1 MFTTNLSDSGRPA
14 AAFDFA
20 SINLE
25 AIARETSF
33 IKYDTPGFSA
43 EGFLLALL
51 KAVCD
56 GRGSLREL
64 CNSMGN
70 REDKALS
77 REGLNYRFSPEGLI
91 FLERILGEII
101 AAISHDTHG
110 TASGSFER
118 ILIEDATQIRLHPGN
133 AKWFKGV
140 RNQAG
145 WTSTVKF
152 DAITDLLSG
161 ELLPTL
167 MTDGKN
173 QDKVNGQRIF
183 DVLKPNDLVLRDL
196 GYWGVNALDKI
207 SEAGAWWI
215 SRLHGLCKVWTPGGK
230 TLEECLANSDKDLVE
245 LDVEITE
252 QRFKAR
258 LVAVRASEEVAGQRR
273 AKAKAH
279 RKKMGSTPSKQALLR
294 EGWTI
299 MVTNLSSQQMSARE
313 VVDTYWLRW
322 AVEIRFRAL
331 KGSSNLR
338 NLLSRRRNE
347 AGLRILLTAA
357 LIYAH
362 LSAKAF
368 VWHKRNQGNGVY
380 LSIEKVSSW
389 VASMILATKFIG
401 DCYYYDIR
409 QLVHETR
416 IRKSQE
422 EILESMN
429 F

>member
-1 MFTTNLSDSGRPA
+1 MFTTNVSHSGRPA
-14 AAFDFA
+14 AAFDFS

-25 AIARETSF
+25 AIARETSL
-33 IKYDTPGFSA
+33 IKYKTQRFSA
-43 EGFLLALL
+43 EGFLLSLL

-64 CNSMGN
+64 CNTLGN
-70 REDKALS
+70 RQSKSLC
-77 REGLNYRFSPEGLI
+77 REGLNYRFSSEGQA
-91 FLERILGEII
+91 FLERVLSEIV
-101 AAISHDTHG
+101 AAGSRDPYQARGH
-110 TASGSFER
+110 SFER

-133 AKWFKGV
+133 AEWFKGV

-167 MTDGKN
+167 LTDGRN
-173 QDKVNGQRIF
+173 QDKVNGRRIF
-183 DVLKPNDLVLRDL
+183 EVLKPNDLVLRDL
-196 GYWGVNALDKI
+196 GYWGVKALDEI
-207 SEAGAWWI
+207 SAAGAWWI
-215 SRLHGLCKVWTPGGK
+215 SRLHGLCKVWTSENK
-230 TLEECLANSDKDLVE
+230 TLEESLANTDKDLVE

-258 LVAVRASEEVAGQRR
+258 LIAVRAPEEVANQRR

-279 RKKMGSTPSKQALLR
+279 RKKMGSTPTKQALLR

-299 MVTNLSSQQMSARE
+299 MVTNLSSEQMNARE
-313 VVDTYWLRW
+313 VVETYSLRW

-338 NLLSRRRNE
+338 KLLSRRRNE

-362 LSAKAF
+362 LTAKAF
-368 VWHKRNQGNGVY
+368 VWHKQNQGCAVY

-389 VASMILATKFIG
+389 LASMLLAIN
-401 DCYYYDIR
+401 DLENCYHYDIR
-409 QLVHETR
+409 HLVHEKR
-416 IRKSQE
+416 KRKSQE
-422 EILESMN
+422 EILEAMN